1 MNRKSMLEAVR
12 AQGNAPWDIVVIGGG
27 ATGAGIAVDAAV
39 RGYKTL
45 LVEREDFGKA
55 TSSRSTKLV
64 HGGVRYLEQGNISLV
79 MEALKE
85 RGLLRQNAPHL
96 VHDLPF
102 VVPNYEWWEAPFY
115 GIGMKV
121 YDLLAT
127 KYSFGK
133 SRILSREE
141 TLQRLPTI
149 EQNGLRGGV
158 VYHDGQFDDTR
169 LLTHLVMTAA
179 DHGATMLNYCAAVDL
194 QRGEDGFLRGVVL
207 EDRINKEHFDVQ
219 AKVVVNATGIF
230 TDEVRHMA
238 EPSAQPM
245 VAPSQGIHLVFEKSF
260 LRGDTAIMVPR
271 TSDGRVLFAIPWHD
285 HTVVG
290 TTDTSIDQPC
300 YEPKPFAEEIEF
312 VLETAA
318 EYLSRKPTR
327 DDILS
332 IYVGIRP
339 LVKASGG
346 DGSKTSALSRDHTIH
361 IDSSGLLT
369 IVGGKWTTYR
379 HMAEDTVNHAAT
391 LGHLPDVV
399 CTTANMRVHGWSEAA
414 DLGHLQVYGSDA
426 EKIRTLA
433 EATPELAQ
441 PLHPALPY
449 IAAEVVWAVREE
461 MACTVEDVLSRR
473 TRALLLNA
481 RAAIEMAPRVAE
493 LMARELGNDEAWQR
507 SQVQAFEL
515 LAQQY
520 LPPAV

>member
-1 MNRKSMLEAVR
+1 MNRKSMMDAVK
-12 AQGNAPWDIVVIGGG
+12 AHGNAAWDVVIIGGG
-27 ATGAGIAVDAAV
+27 ATGVGVAVDAAV

-45 LVEREDFGKA
+45 LVEREDFGKG

-115 GIGMKV
+115 GIGMKI

-133 SRILSREE
+133 SKILSREE
-141 TLQRLPTI
+141 TLERLPTI
-149 EQNGLRGGV
+149 SQEGLRGGV

-179 DHGATMLNYCAAVDL
+179 DHGATVLNYCGAVGL
-194 QRGEDGFLRGVVL
+194 LRGDDGFLRGVTL
-207 EDRINKEHFDVQ
+207 EDGVSGERFDVQ

-230 TDEVRHMA
+230 TDEVRRMA
-238 EPSAQPM
+238 EPDVQTM
-245 VAPSQGIHLVFEKSF
+245 VSPSQGIHLVFEKSF
-260 LRGDTAIMVPR
+260 LRADTAIMVPR
-271 TSDGRVLFAIPWHD
+271 TSDGRVLFAIPWHE

-290 TTDTSIDQPC
+290 TTDTPIDHPS
-300 YEPKPFAEEIEF
+300 YEPKPLEEEIEF
-312 VLETAA
+312 VLETAG

-327 DDILS
+327 EDILS

-339 LVKASGG
+339 LVKAAGS

-361 IDSSGLLT
+361 IDGSGLLT

-379 HMAEDTVNHAAT
+379 HMAEDTVNHVAT
-391 LGHLPDVV
+391 LGHLPDVG
-399 CTTANMRVHGWSEAA
+399 CTTANLHVHGWSDSAN
-414 DLGHLQVYGSDA
+414 LGDLQVYGSDA
-426 EKIRTLA
+426 EKITALAATSEKLA
-433 EATPELAQ
+433 ET
-441 PLHPALPY
+441 LHPALPY
-449 IAAEVVWAVREE
+449 IAAEVVWAAREE
-461 MACTVEDVLSRR
+461 MAVTVEDVLSRR

-481 RAAIEMAPRVAE
+481 KAAIAIAPRVAE
-493 LMARELGNDEAWQR
+493 LMAAELGHDAAWQYE
-507 SQVQAFEL
+507 QVRAFTA

-520 LPPAV
+520 LPQ